1 MSGASIRLDH
11 DGAGFASAFG
21 RLLDATGD
29 LTPAMRAIAGQL
41 HQHVLE
47 RFDRQAGPGR
57 RAWARLAAST
67 IRRKPRRAPPA
78 FVLQDTRR
86 LYVSLVSDADATT
99 AAVGTNVPYAAL
111 HQFGGRIQR
120 AAREGSALFRM
131 AREGA
136 GRTKDGRR
144 VGSKLRF
151 ARATSRAKSLRSK
164 SFTVG
169 AHAIEVPARP
179 FLGFDAEDERA
190 ILHILEDHLARA
202 AGIAP

>member
-1 MSGASIRLDH
+1 MAGASIRIDADH
-11 DGAGFASAFG
+11 ASLAPAFA
-21 RLLDATGD
+21 RLLDAAGD

-78 FVLQDTRR
+78 FILQDTRR
-86 LYVSLVSDADATT
+86 LYRSLVADADATA
-99 AAVGTNVPYAAL
+99 AAVGTNVAYAAL
-111 HQFGGRIQR
+111 QQFGGRIER
-120 AAREGSALFRM
+120 GAREGSAWFRL
-131 AREGA
+131 ARDGA

-151 ARATSRAKSLRSK
+151 ARASSRAKSLQAK
-164 SFTVG
+164 TFTVG
-169 AHAIEVPARP
+169 AHVIEVPARP

-202 AGIAP
+202 AGGAP